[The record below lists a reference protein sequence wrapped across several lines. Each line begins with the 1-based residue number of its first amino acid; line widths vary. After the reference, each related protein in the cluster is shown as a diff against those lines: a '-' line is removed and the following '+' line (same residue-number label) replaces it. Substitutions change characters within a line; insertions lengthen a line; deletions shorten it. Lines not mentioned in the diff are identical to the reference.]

1 MARPPIRR
9 PEQLEQMV
17 TEHAAR
23 GAAIHV
29 WLRGLLVVFALV
41 TVVWEPPERYRLPC
55 LLLAIGYAVWAAGV
69 AGWLHRDS
77 AHLVRST
84 WLVLTVDLLLFGLL
98 NQLAGVSNAL
108 SWTAYILVNGFLL
121 IPVLAAA
128 QLRMRLTV
136 AVSAGA
142 VVLYLLSSIAARQ
155 ANGVPG
161 TDGEPWASVLM
172 RTLVVVAVGAG
183 AVLLTKVQRRR
194 VADIGRLAQQRSEL
208 LAQLGSLEDRQRRDL
223 AESLHDGALQYL
235 LGARLDLEDA
245 MDSGDPAAFDR
256 VDKALATSVGL
267 LRSTVSE
274 LHPAVLAQAGLA
286 QALRDLAK
294 NTQARGKLL
303 VDVTVVPPEDHGRHE
318 ADLLLYSAVR
328 ELLANVVKHAGAQH
342 VSLVMTR
349 DPEGIGVTVTDDG
362 RGIPAGEPERRLAQG
377 HIGLSSHRLRVEAAG
392 GRLTL
397 QPAVPGG
404 TVAAVW
410 VPAGDPGQPSS

>member
-1 MARPPIRR
+1 MTPPRTAR
-9 PEQLEQMV
+9 PEQLDQMV
-17 TEHAAR
+17 AEHAAR

-41 TVVWEPPERYRLPC
+41 TVLWEPPERYRLPC
-55 LLLAIGYAVWAAGV
+55 LLLAIGYAGWAVGI
-69 AGWLHRDS
+69 AGWLRRDPG
-77 AHLVRST
+77 HLVQST

-98 NQLAGVSNAL
+98 NQLAGVSDEL

-128 QLRMRLTV
+128 QLRMRLSF

-142 VVLYLLSSIAARQ
+142 VVLYLVSSIAARQ
-155 ANGVPG
+155 ANGEPG
-161 TDGEPWASVLM
+161 TDGEPWASVLL
-172 RTLVVVAVGAG
+172 RTLVVAAVGAG
-183 AVLLTKVQRRR
+183 AVLLTKVQRSR
-194 VADIGRLAQQRSEL
+194 VEHIGALAEQRTAL
-208 LAQLGSLEDRQRRDL
+208 LTQLGSMEDRQRREL

-245 MDSGDPAAFDR
+245 LDSGDPAAFDR
-256 VDKALATSVGL
+256 VDTALSTSVAL

-294 NTQARGKLL
+294 NTQARGRML
-303 VDVTVVPPEDHGRHE
+303 VDVTVTPPDDREKHS
-318 ADLLLYSAVR
+318 ADLVLFSAVR
-328 ELLANVVKHAGAQH
+328 ELVANAVKHAQAQH
-342 VSLVMTR
+342 VSVTMSR
-349 DPEGIGVTVTDDG
+349 DPDGVGVTVTDDG
-362 RGIPAGEPERRLAQG
+362 RGIAPGEPERRLAEG

-397 QPAVPGG
+397 GPALPRG

-410 VPAGDPGQPSS
+410 VPTGAAVRQST